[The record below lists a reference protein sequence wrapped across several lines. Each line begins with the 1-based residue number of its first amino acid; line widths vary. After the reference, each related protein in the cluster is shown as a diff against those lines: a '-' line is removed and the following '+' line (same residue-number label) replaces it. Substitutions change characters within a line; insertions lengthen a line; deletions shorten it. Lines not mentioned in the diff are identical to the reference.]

1 MKKVITL
8 MLVAAATT
16 LGFSQQVKFG
26 VKGGVNVTDLNGAEN
41 GLMNGVNTL
50 NVGFNVGAFVEY
62 KVQDKMYIQP
72 ELQLSTQGAS
82 SDHYG
87 YDGYSNTEKRV
98 NLTYLNLPVMVKYE
112 VVNKLKLEVGPQF
125 GYALAGNVKYQE
137 TGASYNVSLKQNL
150 FKKET
155 QVVPTTIQGNTTG
168 NTTITTPQYAQRF
181 DFGLNFG
188 FSYDLSSDVFLQARY
203 NLGLTNISKIQG
215 EKVYNRGVQV
225 GLGYK
230 F

>member
-1 MKKVITL
+1 
-8 MLVAAATT
+8 MLVVAATT

-62 KVQDKMYIQP
+62 KVQDKLYVQP

-112 VVNKLKLEVGPQF
+112 VANKLKLEVGPQF
-125 GYALAGNVKYQE
+125 GYALAGNVKYDE
-137 TGASYNVSLKQNL
+137 TGTINNVNLKQNL

-155 QVVPTTIQGNTTG
+155 HLVPTGSMGQVGQTTKITI
-168 NTTITTPQYAQRF
+168 PQYGQRF
-181 DFGLNFG
+181 DFGINFG
-188 FSYDLSSDVFLQARY
+188 FSYDLSSDVFLQGRY
-203 NLGLTNISKIQG
+203 NLGLSNISIVKG
-215 EKVYNRGVQV
+215 EKLYNRGVQV